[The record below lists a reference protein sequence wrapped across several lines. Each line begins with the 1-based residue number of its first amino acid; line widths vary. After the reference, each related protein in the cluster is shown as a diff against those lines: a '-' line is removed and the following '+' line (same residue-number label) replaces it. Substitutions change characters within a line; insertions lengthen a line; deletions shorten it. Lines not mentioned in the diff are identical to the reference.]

1 MKRIKNIFLLFS
13 LVLIGVSCDDNGTSN
28 VSADYKPVLTNISN
42 DVIVST
48 YLELYNT
55 SKALVN
61 TLSVLETNP
70 NIANL
75 EATRQAWRDARRPW
89 EQSEG
94 FLFGPVDQKGI
105 DPSIDSWPVNETDLN
120 AVLNSTNV
128 LNKSY
133 LDGLDGTLKGFHT
146 IEYLLF
152 GSNGNKTLNE
162 FNARQFNYLLASA
175 QSLLG
180 STEELY
186 FSWEENHENFVANLI
201 NAGTSSIYP
210 SQKSALQEIVNGM
223 IAIADE
229 VANGKIN
236 DPYSQ
241 KDLTLEESRFSANSK
256 ADFSDNIRSIKNAY
270 LGTYKNAIGIGISSI
285 VKEKNSALDIKMKQR
300 LEDAIHGIESIQGTF
315 TSAIFNA
322 PQSVIEAQQKVRSLQ
337 EVLEAELLPLIS
349 GL

>member
-1 MKRIKNIFLLFS
+1 MKRIKNIFLLF
-13 LVLIGVSCDDNGTSN
+13 LVVLIGVSCDDNGTSN
-28 VSADYKPVLTNISN
+28 ISADYNPVLTNISN

-75 EATRQAWRDARRPW
+75 EAARQAWRDARRPW

-120 AVLNSTNV
+120 AVLNSTND
-128 LNKSY
+128 LTKSY

-162 FNARQFNYLLASA
+162 FNTRQFDYLLASA

-186 FSWEENHENFVANLI
+186 FSWDEAHENFVANLI
-201 NAGTSSIYP
+201 NAGASSIYP
-210 SQKSALQEIVNGM
+210 SQQSALQEIINGM

-337 EVLEAELLPLIS
+337 EVLEAEVLPLIS

>member
-1 MKRIKNIFLLFS
+1 MAWMVR
-13 LVLIGVSCDDNGTSN
+13 
-28 VSADYKPVLTNISN
+28 
-42 DVIVST
+42 
-48 YLELYNT
+48 
-55 SKALVN
+55 SK
-61 TLSVLETNP
+61 
-70 NIANL
+70 
-75 EATRQAWRDARRPW
+75 D
-89 EQSEG
+89 
-94 FLFGPVDQKGI
+94 
-105 DPSIDSWPVNETDLN
+105 
-120 AVLNSTNV
+120 
-128 LNKSY
+128 
-133 LDGLDGTLKGFHT
+133 
-146 IEYLLF
+146 
-152 GSNGNKTLNE
+152 KTLNE
-162 FNARQFNYLLASA
+162 FNTRQFDYLLASA

-186 FSWEENHENFVANLI
+186 FSWDEAHENFVANLI
-201 NAGTSSIYP
+201 NAGASSIYP
-210 SQKSALQEIVNGM
+210 SQQSALQEIINGM

-270 LGTYKNAIGIGISSI
+270 LGTYKNAIGVGISSI

-337 EVLEAELLPLIS
+337 EVLEAEVLPLIS